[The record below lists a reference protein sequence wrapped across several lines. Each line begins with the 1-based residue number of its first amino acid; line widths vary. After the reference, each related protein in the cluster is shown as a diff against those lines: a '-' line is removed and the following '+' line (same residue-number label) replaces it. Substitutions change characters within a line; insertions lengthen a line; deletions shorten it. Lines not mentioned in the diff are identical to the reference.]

1 MLNTNLMKVCE
12 LLSDNQYHDGTTIGN
27 KLGITRAAVW
37 KVIKKLQQY
46 EVDLKSIKGKGYLL
60 QTPLLLLNEA
70 TLQTNLKRTVQLEV
84 LEKINSTN
92 DYLKQYTTQNKA
104 IRACFAEMQTQ
115 GKGRL
120 NRQWHSPFG
129 KNINFSLLYPFQK
142 DISELSGLS
151 LVVGLAIC
159 RAIED
164 SLHLQLLLSVKWPND
179 VLVDGQ
185 KISGTLIEIQ
195 AESNGSCQVIIGVG
209 INVNLEKA
217 SSEEINQPWTSLMG
231 LTGHHIDRNRISSA
245 LIHVLIDYIERFSQQ
260 GLNAF
265 IDEWQERDSLLGSPV
280 KVASGRQNYSGI
292 GFGIN
297 QQGHFLLKMPD
308 NTVKAFASGDTSIVK
323 S

>member
-27 KLGITRAAVW
+27 ELGITRAAVW

-46 EVDLKSIKGKGYLL
+46 EVNLKSIKGKGYLL
-60 QTPLLLLNEA
+60 EAPLILLNET
-70 TLQTNLKRTVQLEV
+70 TLQNNLKRTVQLEV

-92 DYLKQYTTQNKA
+92 DYLKQYAAENKA
-104 IRACFAEMQTQ
+104 IRACLAEMQTQ

-164 SLHLQLLLSVKWPND
+164 TLSLKCVLSVKWPND
-179 VLVDGQ
+179 ILVDGQ

-195 AESNGSCQVIIGVG
+195 GESNGSCQVIIGIG
-209 INVNLEKA
+209 INVNLETA
-217 SSEEINQPWTSLMG
+217 NSEQINQPWTSLLG
-231 LTGHHIDRNRISSA
+231 LTGHHIDRNHISSA
-245 LIHVLIDYIERFSQQ
+245 LIDILIDYIERFSQQ
-260 GLNAF
+260 GLDAF
-265 IDEWQERDSLLGSPV
+265 IDEWQERDSLLGNPV